1 MIIMEIH
8 DIHFLKLSKS
18 DIILYYSSICNVNM
32 QNTKGRLY
40 VVGVGPGHH
49 DHMTF
54 RARQVIEESQII
66 IGYET
71 YVSLIEDLIGG
82 KEVYRYPM
90 TQEVDRA
97 NQAIEFAEKGRIV
110 SLVSSGDPGIYGM
123 VGLIYEILA
132 DKKWNN
138 QNGIYVECVPGV
150 SSLNSCSALIGSP
163 LMTDFAVVSMSD
175 LLVPWEIIVKRVE
188 AAALGDYVTVIYNPA
203 SKRRIHQLKDT
214 RDIFL
219 RYRKPETPVA
229 IVKGAFRES
238 QKVVVTTLEKL
249 LEYDEM
255 LGMITTVII
264 GNSSTFNYNG
274 LMINP
279 RGYKSKYDLVSET
292 TKTIN

>member
-1 MIIMEIH
+1 LALGLE
-8 DIHFLKLSKS
+8 
-18 DIILYYSSICNVNM
+18 IILYYSGISNVYM

-54 RARQVIEESQII
+54 RAKQVIEESEII
-66 IGYET
+66 VGYDT
-71 YVSLIEDLIGG
+71 YVSLVEDLIEG
-82 KEVYRYPM
+82 KEVYRYAM

-132 DKKWNN
+132 DRKWKHDE
-138 QNGIYVECVPGV
+138 GIYVECVPGV

-203 SKRRIHQLKDT
+203 SKKRIHQLKDT
-214 RDIFL
+214 KDIFL
-219 RYRKPETPVA
+219 KYRKPDTPVA
-229 IVKGAFRES
+229 IVKGAFRDS
-238 QKVVVTTLEKL
+238 QKIVVTTLEKL
-249 LEYDEM
+249 LDYNDM

-279 RGYKSKYDLVSET
+279 RGYKSKYELVPET
-292 TKTIN
+292 TKSIN